1 MARYEFIGRPPR
13 SFSVVFVLAVTNFWI
28 AWIAGVFRE
37 FWALESNSDGV
48 FTYPIRFKGGHT
60 WYFLPIVGR
69 YIEWSFIGHFIALAL
84 LGLICF
90 RHRDSLMRRSS

>member
-1 MARYEFIGRPPR
+1 MLRATYRGRTFLKLTSREKLRFGRILLRDREVGWPAR
-13 SFSVVFVLAVTNFWI
+13 VVVLLLV
-28 AWIAGVFRE
+28 GYL
-37 FWALESNSDGV
+37 AL
-48 FTYPIRFKGGHT
+48 PIDLIPD
-60 WYFLPIVGR
+60 FLPIVGR